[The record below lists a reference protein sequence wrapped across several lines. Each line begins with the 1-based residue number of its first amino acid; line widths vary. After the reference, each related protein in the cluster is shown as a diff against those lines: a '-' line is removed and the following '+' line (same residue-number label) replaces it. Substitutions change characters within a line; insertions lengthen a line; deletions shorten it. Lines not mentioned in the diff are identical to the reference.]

1 MTKKKK
7 SAKSSLTS
15 ETKKARTS
23 ASAKKTGSTTTST
36 KTKKATTKT
45 TASSKV
51 AGVKKKLSEEV
62 AKGASEKSGTIKINS
77 DSAKKTATKATTRKA
92 TTRNPETIKGIF
104 EELDKEFENE
114 EYNKKLNITSIEDE
128 IENKFDINELEK
140 EIRKQK
146 EIPNTDLK
154 NIIKMSCKSL
164 VFAIVFIAF
173 FIFVNFGFYKFN
185 KIALI
190 KDLNIFAFVFL
201 GTAILLIESA
211 YKNEKAS
218 TCANGLET
226 LAMAIFT
233 LILPY
238 VYQIHKNEFIKTI
251 KYAGMVVG
259 VYYIIKMIIVFLGN
273 KKKYLRSK
281 EDFIK
286 DEEPDSEFDDDDDD
300 DEDDEFDDLE

>member
-1 MTKKKK
+1 M
-7 SAKSSLTS
+7 
-15 ETKKARTS
+15 
-23 ASAKKTGSTTTST
+23 
-36 KTKKATTKT
+36 
-45 TASSKV
+45 
-51 AGVKKKLSEEV
+51 

-77 DSAKKTATKATTRKA
+77 DSAKKTATKSNIRKSTTKK
-92 TTRNPETIKGIF
+92 PETIKGIF
-104 EELDKEFENE
+104 EELDKEFEND

-173 FIFVNFGFYKFN
+173 FIFINFGFYKFN

-251 KYAGMVVG
+251 KYASIVVG
-259 VYYIIKMIIVFLGN
+259 VYYIIKMIIVFFCN